1 MDTTATDTGT
11 RLKEHLYR
19 AEAERLLL
27 QQKAAV
33 LDGERQQLSADVHT
47 LQQQLA
53 AAHAAFVTAQ
63 QHNQQLSADN
73 AKLQVQVE
81 AAVREYRAND
91 IICCGLRD
99 TISRLQRHLADSQ
112 ETCRQQA
119 QEISTFAADMQEL
132 RHCKVDLTQQ
142 VSDLQRQHQ
151 QLQAD
156 HATSLK
162 QLSDAELEL
171 QDSKRRWLDEHGD
184 MARMV
189 QDIQESKQQLQAAME
204 EQAKQLEEH
213 KQQLKDQQA
222 KCAEFEAEVGSVRDI
237 VMVLGKAI
245 GKQPRGQ
252 ELPSHEDPVWAKL
265 GPLGGVQFAL
275 EVVMKHTR
283 AQDAK
288 VKGMSSEL
296 SRLEDRVRSESAQQ
310 AELQAGLYEVRGLY
324 AKAISDRES
333 LEARAARAEAEKA
346 AADTNW
352 QRAKAQ
358 AAEDSA
364 RLAELQESVMSLTK
378 QVQQL
383 LPLQPRC
390 STLEVERDTAQH
402 KLDRLQEQHDQLQR
416 QQQQAVAREG
426 ELRASLDTYKTEH
439 MQLLNA
445 NAQLVE
451 KCQSLNK
458 RVQVLEIS
466 TREGN
471 LAVGQLEET
480 KKRLC
485 STQNQLDAMSDSH
498 ARTLSRLETAKK
510 LLHGTPGSSEP
521 SSGGN
526 SPHSPRSRK
535 SSRHTSGVG
544 AAPDCAPLPGD
555 QAAAAAAVAVAA
567 AAAGAARAAGG
578 ASCPLS
584 PCGPSGGPC
593 TGPDAPAADNCSAA
607 NPTGTSSISR
617 AASAHNQLR
626 QRSSGVGA
634 AATSESAGYSRRS
647 RPASPYQDDEQA
659 ELINEDE
666 VANLPPEVAQLLKRK
681 GLEERLSS
689 KQKKWHDMKV
699 SVLSYFSNQL
709 RKQLLQQTERSAKL
723 ELQLLEQ
730 EAQQLK
736 VMQQQEEAATRQCMA
751 AAADASAALQQVLAD
766 LRQVMSG
773 EDAPGSN
780 DTATAAAAAAAAAA
794 SSAYGAHEGSS
805 SEGAAAQMQ
814 NDDDAASCSA
824 GATSAGSDSTV
835 VSSITAGAT
844 STANAD
850 SAQRGWNIDGR
861 EAPDSVEQK
870 QGVAGRKRSGWLHTA
885 VSTMIGDLQTV
896 AAEAVARAELI
907 ASRQEVAVQSDE
919 TQQTEWLHYV
929 TSIHA
934 GGITHMLHEKA
945 VAEAIVR
952 IYIRALHQLEA
963 TWGPISRLLASCQSL
978 AGSSAKVALFC
989 RLVGSCRQ
997 PGRAAWGAE
1006 HWQHFLLV
1014 LHAVKRLIGGLWKG
1028 VLRDWASTAGARL
1041 PLQCV
1046 HDLLGNVYNVSY
1058 LAELD
1063 RLPALLN
1070 TRQPLLEQPAGC
1082 AAAAARE
1089 QTPAEPGSGSSR
1101 SSREAGSVPSSR
1113 HQRGSVSSALRE
1125 LLVDGPVGPAVDL
1138 DDLLA
1143 MIMLQFD
1150 AGLLPPN
1157 PLMEPRRLTDGSLAN
1172 KNNAWGQAAL
1182 ELASSSSGA
1191 GQARAG
1197 SKLGMADG
1205 AAPDRAD
1212 SSRSDW
1218 YLPSSMSGVSSAG
1231 GWLSRPATG
1240 AAAAASRVGTAAAG
1254 SPLPGELS
1262 SPAAA
1267 SGLLPRIRTPDS
1279 AAPGGGRPSS
1289 SGGAAG
1295 SLPAMASYNA
1305 ALPEVVS
1312 SSGSSTAAGS
1322 LGSPVSRSPTA
1333 SASRVAF
1340 REAPGGPASSK
1351 ARTAS
1356 AMKKPSSIQL
1366 QGRPGGQ

>member
-53 AAHAAFVTAQ
+53 AAHAAFVTTQ

-132 RHCKVDLTQQ
+132 RHCKADLTQQ
-142 VSDLQRQHQ
+142 LSDLQRQHQ

-358 AAEDSA
+358 AAEDSG

-390 STLEVERDTAQH
+390 SMLEVERDTAQH

-451 KCQSLNK
+451 KCQTLNK

-510 LLHGTPGSSEP
+510 LLHGTPGGSEP

-544 AAPDCAPLPGD
+544 AAPDCAPLAGD
-555 QAAAAAAVAVAA
+555 QAAAAA

-578 ASCPLS
+578 ASRPLS
-584 PCGPSGGPC
+584 PCEPSGGPC
-593 TGPDAPAADNCSAA
+593 TGPDAPAADNSSAA
-607 NPTGTSSISR
+607 DPTGTSSIRR
-617 AASAHNQLR
+617 AASAHGQLR
-626 QRSSGVGA
+626 QRVSGVGA
-634 AATSESAGYSRRS
+634 VATSEPAGYSRRS

-666 VANLPPEVAQLLKRK
+666 VANLPPEVVQLLKCK

-736 VMQQQEEAATRQCMA
+736 AMQQQEDAATRQCMA
-751 AAADASAALQQVLAD
+751 AAAEASAALQQVLAD
-766 LRQVMSG
+766 L
-773 EDAPGSN
+773 
-780 DTATAAAAAAAAAA
+780 
-794 SSAYGAHEGSS
+794 
-805 SEGAAAQMQ
+805 
-814 NDDDAASCSA
+814 
-824 GATSAGSDSTV
+824 
-835 VSSITAGAT
+835 
-844 STANAD
+844 
-850 SAQRGWNIDGR
+850 
-861 EAPDSVEQK
+861 
-870 QGVAGRKRSGWLHTA
+870 
-885 VSTMIGDLQTV
+885 
-896 AAEAVARAELI
+896 
-907 ASRQEVAVQSDE
+907 RQEVAVQSDE

-929 TSIHA
+929 TSIQA
-934 GGITHMLHEKA
+934 GGTTHMLHEKA

-963 TWGPISRLLASCQSL
+963 TWVHELQQRQGRPSSSRAAGSAGLDATAAAAAGPGGGVGTLFEAMMGHYSQQQHSQQRAWQVYDASLWKDPQGPISRLLASCQSL

-989 RLVGSCRQ
+989 RLVGSYRQ
-997 PGRAAWGAE
+997 PGRAAWGAQ

-1014 LHAVKRLIGGLWKG
+1014 LHAAKRLIGGLWKG

-1070 TRQPLLEQPAGC
+1070 TRQLLLEQPAGSAAA

-1089 QTPAEPGSGSSR
+1089 QAPTAAQPPAEPGSSR
-1101 SSREAGSVPSSR
+1101 SSRDAGSVSSNR

-1172 KNNAWGQAAL
+1172 TNNAWGQAAL

-1240 AAAAASRVGTAAAG
+1240 AAAAASRVGTAVAG
-1254 SPLPGELS
+1254 SPLPGEPS

-1267 SGLLPRIRTPDS
+1267 SGGTR
-1279 AAPGGGRPSS
+1279 
-1289 SGGAAG
+1289 
-1295 SLPAMASYNA
+1295 
-1305 ALPEVVS
+1305 
-1312 SSGSSTAAGS
+1312 
-1322 LGSPVSRSPTA
+1322 
-1333 SASRVAF
+1333 
-1340 REAPGGPASSK
+1340 
-1351 ARTAS
+1351 
-1356 AMKKPSSIQL
+1356 
-1366 QGRPGGQ
+1366 